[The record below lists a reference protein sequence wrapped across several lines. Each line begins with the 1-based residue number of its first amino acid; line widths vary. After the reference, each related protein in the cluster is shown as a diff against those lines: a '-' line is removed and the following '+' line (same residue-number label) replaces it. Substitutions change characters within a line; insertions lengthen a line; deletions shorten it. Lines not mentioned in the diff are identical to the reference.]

1 MMVGGAAEV
10 AVAARVD
17 GGKVVVACEVAM
29 EEDAAAGGGVGVG
42 FGVVSDL
49 LYATGSAAVGEGYGD
64 ECTDNMQELDG
75 DGAEERM
82 LGVEL
87 GGFRG
92 EAGWTLVPVGA
103 AATETS
109 EEMCDPATLQYSETG
124 LTGDDQR
131 AKYCLPPLDRY
142 GFRASGLVWSKL
154 KGHPWWPGEIFDTSD
169 ASELALK
176 HQKKGSHL
184 VAYFGSNTFA
194 WCDESQLKPF
204 MSNYSQ
210 IANQSNSDTFISS
223 VNLALE
229 EISRRILRAI

>member
-1 MMVGGAAEV
+1 MASLNSIIA
-10 AVAARVD
+10 
-17 GGKVVVACEVAM
+17 
-29 EEDAAAGGGVGVG
+29 
-42 FGVVSDL
+42 
-49 LYATGSAAVGEGYGD
+49 
-64 ECTDNMQELDG
+64 
-75 DGAEERM
+75 
-82 LGVEL
+82 
-87 GGFRG
+87 
-92 EAGWTLVPVGA
+92 
-103 AATETS
+103 
-109 EEMCDPATLQYSETG
+109 G

-131 AKYCLPPLDRY
+131 AKYRLPPLDGY

-176 HQKKGSHL
+176 HQKKKGSHL

-210 IANQSNSDTFISS
+210 MANQSNSDAFISS

-229 EISRRILRAI
+229 EISRRILSGMCCFCLPEDLSDNCSGMELLALKLHGQRSWNVSMQKIF